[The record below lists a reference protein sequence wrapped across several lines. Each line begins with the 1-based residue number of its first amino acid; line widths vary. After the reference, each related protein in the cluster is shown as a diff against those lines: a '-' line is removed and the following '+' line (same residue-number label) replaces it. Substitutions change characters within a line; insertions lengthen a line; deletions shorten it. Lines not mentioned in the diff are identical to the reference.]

1 MELRQ
6 LEALR
11 TIVATG
17 SFAAAAERLRLT
29 QPALSHQIKN
39 LEDELGATL
48 LIRARPKVYASPA
61 GELVLSAADRIFS
74 EVGMIREHFPKS
86 GSDKVASTIRIAATN
101 LGIVYIFGD
110 LCEAFLARNPRI
122 ELIFRATETSEEALR
137 RVLDGSADV
146 AFGPLPHEHS
156 QLTAVKL
163 GVAEHAFV
171 VGPAHPL
178 AASKVVT
185 LTQLKQWPL
194 VRFQPGSGSREV
206 ADVVFAGIGYPPIM
220 MESND
225 AEFIKKVVGLGSGV
239 ALMPA
244 FAMQREL
251 RTGKLKLLKLDHES
265 LNVEFGLSHRSNVQ
279 RKSIELLK
287 TLCVEMRGPTLRRIT
302 VTSRNAHPFR

>member
-61 GELVLSAADRIFS
+61 GELVLSAADRIFN

-86 GSDKVASTIRIAATN
+86 GSDKVGSTIRIAATN

-110 LCEAFLARNPRI
+110 FCEAFLARNPRI

-156 QLTAVKL
+156 QLTAVTL

-178 AASKVVT
+178 AASKAVT

-206 ADVVFAGIGYPPIM
+206 ADRLSQVDAAALHAFIVDRASKAYEAQEHQHRGGPP
-220 MESND
+220 
-225 AEFIKKVVGLGSGV
+225 
-239 ALMPA
+239 P
-244 FAMQREL
+244 
-251 RTGKLKLLKLDHES
+251 
-265 LNVEFGLSHRSNVQ
+265 
-279 RKSIELLK
+279 
-287 TLCVEMRGPTLRRIT
+287 
-302 VTSRNAHPFR
+302 